1 MAYNVRLSS
10 QAINNIDEIAVS
22 LTEYYSEDVKL
33 SFLVSVTEKLL
44 LLEKMPFIYRKSI
57 SKPSVR
63 ECVVNKYVL
72 MYYTVDVE
80 TSVVTVLALKNTRQV
95 TD

>member
-1 MAYNVRLSS
+1 MVYDVRLSN
-10 QAINNIDEIAVS
+10 QAVKNIDEIAVS
-22 LTEYYSEDVKL
+22 LAEYYSEDIKL
-33 SFLVSVTEKLL
+33 NFLVNVTEKIL

-80 TSVVTVLALKNTRQV
+80 TSVVTVLALKNLRQV
-95 TD
+95 ID